1 MPSRPEDQR
10 TSHSPETLLRQNA
23 MRLMVSADSESRQAA
38 EEITALG
45 EWPALFDLC
54 GQWKLLAGLE
64 ARIAALGVSLPETVR
79 ADLSCRT
86 QPAFLQTML
95 CIRAG
100 ATALTAL
107 EQAAIPC
114 AGFKGL
120 AALAYLYPGYRSR
133 TLQDTDAL
141 IRPED
146 VEAALKV
153 LEAVGFKR
161 SPDSPWEEYVAF
173 LRNSPGTAGNEAVSL
188 RDERG
193 GCVDLHWHLG
203 SLEVETLLAGARPS
217 PVLNRPLPLMAPAH
231 CMLLS
236 VHHALRNDFV
246 PGDIGRDVCDFAH
259 WRPLLDKSGQ
269 WQALSADAERWGL
282 SAACAALALIVS
294 ELRGEPK
301 RELPLALSRADR
313 VVAQQLSAF
322 YFHQLL
328 AGPINTDLAYV
339 ASTRPLRQVASGLA
353 SGWKTYREF
362 MRRSEESNGEA
373 SLAVHERLWNLGKS
387 VTALSRDEWRQVR
400 ALARAK
406 DKMAAPRRIP
416 EGNRGT
422 DPTV

>member
-1 MPSRPEDQR
+1 MPSWQENQR
-10 TSHSPETLLRQNA
+10 SAHSPETRLHQEL
-23 MRLMVSADSESRQAA
+23 MRLMVGSDRQSQNSAEQ
-38 EEITALG
+38 ITSLG
-45 EWPALFDLC
+45 EWTVLFDLC
-54 GQWKLLAGLE
+54 AQWKLLAGLE
-64 ARIAALGVSLPETVR
+64 ARIAALGISLPDADH
-79 ADLSCRT
+79 ADLSRRT

-100 ATALTAL
+100 ATALSAL
-107 EQAAIPC
+107 EQAGIPC

-120 AALAYLYPGYRSR
+120 AALAYLYTGFRSR

-141 IRPED
+141 IRPRD
-146 VEAALKV
+146 VESALTV
-153 LEAVGFKR
+153 LEAAGFKR

-203 SLEVETLLAGARPS
+203 SLEVETLLAGARPAQ
-217 PVLNRPLPLMAPAH
+217 VLNRPLTLMSPAH

-246 PGDIGRDVCDFAH
+246 PGDIARDVCDFAH
-259 WRPLLDKSGQ
+259 WRPLLDKTGQ
-269 WQALSADAERWGL
+269 WQAVSVDAERWGL
-282 SAACAALALIVS
+282 SAACAALALIVA
-294 ELRGEPK
+294 ELRGEEDP
-301 RELPLALSRADR
+301 EPPLPLSRADR
-313 VVAQQLSAF
+313 AVARQLAAF

-339 ASTRPLRQVASGLA
+339 ASARPLRQVAAGLA
-353 SGWKTYREF
+353 GGWKTYREF

-406 DKMAAPRRIP
+406 DKMAGPRRTP
-416 EGNRGT
+416 QGNRET
-422 DPTV
+422 DPAV

>member
-1 MPSRPEDQR
+1 
-10 TSHSPETLLRQNA
+10 
-23 MRLMVSADSESRQAA
+23 MRLMVCTDAESRQAA
-38 EEITALG
+38 GEIASLG

-64 ARIAALGVSLPETVR
+64 ARIAALGIALAEAER
-79 ADLSCRT
+79 AELSRRT

-100 ATALTAL
+100 AIALSAL
-107 EQAAIPC
+107 DGAGIPC

-141 IRPED
+141 IHPRD

-153 LEAVGFKR
+153 LEAAGFRR
-161 SPDSPWEEYVAF
+161 SPDLPWDEYVAF

-203 SLEVETLLAGARPS
+203 SLEVETLLAGARPAE
-217 PVLNRPLPLMAPAH
+217 VLNRPLPLMGPAH

-246 PGDIGRDVCDFAH
+246 PGDIARDVCDFAH
-259 WRPLLDKSGQ
+259 WRPLLDKTGQ

-282 SAACAALALIVS
+282 SAACAALAQIVS
-294 ELRGEPK
+294 DLGGERDAEP
-301 RELPLALSRADR
+301 PLALSRAARAAARD
-313 VVAQQLSAF
+313 LSAF

-339 ASTRPLRQVASGLA
+339 ASTRPLRQVAAGLA
-353 SGWKTYREF
+353 GGWKSYREF
-362 MRRSEESNGEA
+362 MRRSEESNGEV
-373 SLAVHERLWNLGKS
+373 SLAVHERLWKLGKS
-387 VTALSRDEWRQVR
+387 VTALSSDEWRQVR

-406 DKMAAPRRIP
+406 DKMAGRRRTP
-416 EGNRGT
+416 QGNREA